1 MLRFKS
7 LTAKFIFI
15 SFIMLAFLAVYI
27 SAGYIFTHHID
38 GEARRINLA
47 GRERMLMR
55 SIGYKVMLMLNL
67 QPSPDRE
74 AHTKGTEKA
83 MAGYEETL
91 YGLRDGSERLALK
104 PMPKQNKESISHINT
119 LIELWQNTQKPTILS
134 IMKLPPERKNESC
147 VKCHSAIR
155 ENFSKIETLVTSLEA
170 HHKQEIDDFDA
181 FRFYAIGFFFI
192 AAIFTVLFVR
202 KSIVM
207 PVLKL
212 RDVTEEI
219 KKGNFDAMVDIKG
232 RDEIGTLS
240 RSFNHM
246 AQTLNVTFDENMRLI
261 ENRNALYD
269 SIKDIMGEPLVD
281 RLLKKIVDRS
291 RRLIGCK
298 YAAIGIL
305 NEKGIY
311 EHFVSSGIDEQ
322 MFEGMMKRQG
332 LPKGKG
338 LLGHLLKEGKP
349 LRVDAISKHP
359 ASIGFPEGHPP
370 MKTFLGVPLILH
382 DKVTGRL
389 YFTEKEGGFTQEDED
404 LAMSFANTAALAINN
419 ARMLKEVKHYS
430 ERLEEKVEERTEEL
444 ENAIREQQYLNAE
457 LEQRR
462 SEAESANRAKS
473 DFLANMSH
481 ELRTPLNAIIGF
493 SEIMA
498 DGMAGPLTEQQKEYL
513 NDVIDS
519 GQHLLNLI
527 NDILDLS
534 KVEAGKMELEP
545 SEFNLREL
553 IERSLVMFKEKA
565 MKHNIKI
572 KTDVEKEIESIVAD
586 ERKIKQVIFNLL
598 SNAMKFT
605 PDGGNVGINITKAD
619 NEIRITVWDTG
630 VGISKEDMPKL
641 FQPFQQLETVLS
653 KKYPGTGL
661 GLNLCKRFV
670 ELHGGKIWG
679 ESEVGKGSEFIFTIP
694 LKK

>member
-27 SAGYIFTHHID
+27 TAGYIFTHHID

-55 SIGYKVMLMLNL
+55 SIGYQVMLMLNL
-67 QPSPDRE
+67 PPSPDRE
-74 AHTKGTEKA
+74 AHTKGTERA
-83 MAGYEETL
+83 MAEYEEAL

-104 PMPKQNKESISHINT
+104 PIPKHNKESISHINT
-119 LIELWQNTQKPTILS
+119 LIELWQNTQKPTIID
-134 IMKLPPERKNESC
+134 IMKNPPAPPLVKGGKGGLKNESC

-219 KKGNFDAMVDIKG
+219 KKGNFDARVDIKG

-311 EHFVSSGIDEQ
+311 EHFVPSGIDEQ
-322 MFEGMMKRQG
+322 MFEGMMKRHG

-382 DKVTGRL
+382 DKVIGRL

-419 ARMLKEVKHYS
+419 ARMLKEIKNYS
-430 ERLEEKVEERTEEL
+430 ERLEGMVEERTKEL
-444 ENAIREQQYLNAE
+444 EVAKDM
-457 LEQRR
+457 
-462 SEAESANRAKS
+462 AESANRAKS

-605 PDGGNVGINITKAD
+605 PDGGKVGINITKAD

-641 FQPFQQLETVLS
+641 FQPFRQLETVLS

-694 LKK
+694 RSL